1 MPTPSAAVQ
10 RLTFLLKGVKQTTT
24 GWIARCPSHDDK
36 VQSLSIGMGEDGR
49 ALVYCM
55 AGCSV
60 ESVVS
65 AIGLTLAD
73 LFVEPISPIGK
84 MVASTTV
91 RAEVSDPVPTPDPP
105 LKVVAEYVYLDENGA
120 PVYCVRRYD
129 PKTFRRFHADG
140 RGGWAPGTEG
150 CKALLYRLPQ
160 LSGASAVVI
169 VEGEKDVDRL
179 CDLGL
184 RATTAGGATAWK
196 PELVEQLKWAGVK
209 HVAVIPDNDGPGHV
223 GATRIADDCRNAGYR
238 VRLVHLPGL
247 PDKGDVS
254 DWLDQGHTVDELRR
268 VANNTPIYTGG
279 GSLSPVPTPA
289 RTPILTKLSTV
300 RAERIDWLWPQR
312 LARRKITLWAG
323 DPGGGKSYASLDIA
337 ARLSRGQGNVWPDG
351 ESIGKPGST
360 LILAAE
366 DGVSDTIAARLEALS
381 ADTER
386 IQIMD
391 GFRVG
396 EGPGQLWSVR
406 DVDMLD
412 AALEET
418 KADLVIID
426 PLMAYMGK
434 TDTFKD
440 SDIRGAMAPLVP
452 MIERHNASLL
462 VIMHLNKNDKSRAI
476 YRVGGSVAFVGLA
489 RLGFLFGRDSQDPDR
504 RVMASV
510 KANICQAA
518 PSWGFRITDQ
528 GVEWEGRPCYLDAS
542 QILKEPT
549 HEQVQSEAYDGGRDT
564 VRQQKRGKSVSRA
577 VSLAESWGD

>member
-24 GWIARCPSHDDK
+24 GWVASCPSHDDK
-36 VQSLSIGMGEDGR
+36 VQSLSIGVGHEGR
-49 ALVYCM
+49 AIVKCH
-55 AGCSV
+55 AGCPV
-60 ESVVS
+60 EAVVS
-65 AIGLTLAD
+65 AIGLTLTD
-73 LFVEPISPIGK
+73 LFVEPIVPITHSSEACSAAPRD
-84 MVASTTV
+84 VV
-91 RAEVSDPVPTPDPP
+91 ER
-105 LKVVAEYVYLDENGA
+105 KVVAEYVYLDENGA

-150 CKALLYRLPQ
+150 CKTLLYRLPE
-160 LSGASAVVI
+160 LIGATAVVI

-209 HVAVIPDNDGPGHV
+209 HVAVIPDNDGPGLIGASRV
-223 GATRIADDCRNAGYR
+223 GDDCHAAGFN
-238 VRLVHLPGL
+238 VRLVNLPGL

-254 DWLDQGHTVDELRR
+254 DWLDQGHTADDLRDQL
-268 VANNTPIYTGG
+268 NTSLVYTGG
-279 GSLSPVPTPA
+279 GSLSDARSPT

-337 ARLSRGQGNVWPDG
+337 ARLSRGMEFPDG
-351 ESIGKPGST
+351 SMAERGRT

-366 DGVSDTIAARLEALS
+366 DGVSDTIAARVEALS
-381 ADTER
+381 GDTER
-386 IQIMD
+386 IHVME
-391 GFRVG
+391 GFREG
-396 EGPGQLWSVR
+396 EGPGQIWSLR
-406 DVDMLD
+406 HVDMLD
-412 AALEET
+412 AALEQT

-489 RLGFLFGRDSQDPDR
+489 RLGFLFGHDPEIPGR
-504 RVMASV
+504 RVMAPV

-518 PSWGFRITDQ
+518 PSWAFRITDQ
-528 GVEWEGRPCYLDAS
+528 GVEWEAHSCYLDAS

-549 HEQVQSEAYDGGRDT
+549 HEQVQGEADSGGWDT
-564 VRQQKRGKSVSRA
+564 VCQQKRGKSIPRTP
-577 VSLAESWGD
+577 SLGEGWGD